1 MKKVFLFFLSALFS
15 INVCAQQNIV
25 RAGFD
30 LSNYGVRIEPDKRLM
45 TVMAALETARTKDA
59 AGADTALIKTPLS
72 EQGTKFREQLQTDL
86 PNVPA
91 DLRQKI
97 TSFVEQYK
105 RRHPKA
111 TDAQIIQPFISMAY
125 SLTPA
130 PELADPIITND
141 LPGELLDVLDFAPL
155 VREFYRRSGFSQKLA
170 DYVKIY
176 QTASDSQLR
185 ESSKQMVGALLDYLH
200 TRPQTTILEKI
211 KTQTT
216 RAGKKKPT
224 LEKITTR
231 EHERRFYIVPELLM
245 PAENVV
251 SINVGDDYYVIAPT
265 DADLSLTEARRAFLQ
280 FVIDPLVLTNAKD
293 VSAFNPM
300 IKSLLDEQRKA
311 NPDVSPDVYLAVSRS
326 LVAAVDAR
334 ENAYR
339 SYKYAIQDFRNSG
352 GKPLSVNERE
362 KTSKLT
368 DELFVINGK
377 YVLPRIDDEIAL
389 RLSEDYKKG
398 AVLDFYFADQLKGL
412 EDSGFDIAASLKD
425 MILSLGTAKED
436 TRLAQFAEAA
446 KRGAANRKAAN
457 DQPIKITNPVT
468 ARLLEIEKTIQAK
481 NYSQANIE
489 LRQLSAKY
497 PTEPRIYYNL
507 GRVAAISAENS
518 TEDDARNAKLKEAQA
533 AYSQAIKTANPQTDP
548 ALISLT
554 YVALAKIY
562 EFYDQNAYAIKIYEA
577 AIKVGDVS
585 GGAFKEAIA
594 GREKLL
600 KNQ

>member
-155 VREFYRRSGFSQKLA
+155 VREFYRRSGFSQKL
-170 DYVKIY
+170 DGYVKNY